1 MKLLLLL
8 LAISFS
14 LAAQKDFLT
23 ADEVDQIRLVQ
34 EPNLRLE
41 LYTKFA
47 RLRVDLLK
55 QLVAKEKTGR
65 SSMIHDQLEQY
76 TKIIEAIDTVADD
89 ALRRKVDVSLGLK
102 KVVELEETMLAEL
115 KRIEEAQPKD
125 LARYDFVLKTAIE
138 TTQDSLELGQG
149 DLATRGRAIAEKDA
163 TQRKEREAAMTTAD
177 KEQKVEAE
185 KKSGEAERKGGRRPP
200 TLLKKGERPKDPPPP
215 QD

>member
-1 MKLLLLL
+1 MKLIVVGLTMA
-8 LAISFS
+8 LA

-41 LYTKFA
+41 LYGKFA
-47 RLRVDLLK
+47 RLRIDLLK
-55 QLVAKEKTGR
+55 QLVAREKAGR

-76 TKIIEAIDTVADD
+76 TKIIEAMDTVADD
-89 ALRRKVDVSLGLK
+89 ALRRKVDLTLGMQ
-102 KVVELEETMLAEL
+102 KVVPLQEAMLGEL

-149 DLATRGRAIAEKDA
+149 DLAQRGRAVAEKDA
-163 TQRKEREAAMTTAD
+163 TQRKEREAMMTTAD
-177 KEQKVEAE
+177 KEQKAEAE
-185 KKSGEAERKGGRRPP
+185 KKSGEAERKTGRRPP
-200 TLLKKGERPKDPPPP
+200 TLLKKGEKPKEQ